1 MLRAVRRVVHDPDAA
16 RDALQDALVRL
27 WQRRDVVRGHPN
39 PEALVLR
46 VCLHAAIDAT
56 RRGWRR
62 RETSDDLPEARA
74 EGRDQ
79 GPAAALER
87 EERYEAV
94 LEAVARLPRRQ
105 AVAVVMR
112 AVEDEP
118 YAVIAQALGCAE
130 VTARIHVMRARARLG
145 RLLAHLAPETS
156 GTGRTE

>member
-1 MLRAVRRVVHDPDAA
+1 MVRAVRRVVRDPDAA

-46 VCLHAAIDAT
+46 VCLHAAIDAA
-56 RRGWRR
+56 RRGRRR
-62 RETSDDLPEARA
+62 RETSDDILEVRG
-74 EGRDQ
+74 GRGQ
-79 GPAAALER
+79 EPAAALER

-94 LEAVARLPRRQ
+94 LEAVARLPRNQ

-118 YAVIAQALGCAE
+118 YAAIAQALGCAE
-130 VTARIHVMRARARLG
+130 ITARIHVMRARVRLG
-145 RLLAHLAPETS
+145 RLLAHLAPETP
-156 GTGRTE
+156 RRIE

>member
-1 MLRAVRRVVHDPDAA
+1 MLRAVRRIVRDPDAA

-46 VCLHAAIDAT
+46 VCLHAAIDAA
-56 RRGWRR
+56 RRGRRR
-62 RETSDDLPEARA
+62 REASDEAFEMRGA
-74 EGRDQ
+74 CGQE
-79 GPAAALER
+79 PADALEETERHGAVLAAL
-87 EERYEAV
+87 
-94 LEAVARLPRRQ
+94 ARLPHRQ

-130 VTARIHVMRARARLG
+130 ITARIHVMRARARLG
-145 RLLAHLAPETS
+145 RLLAHLAPKTT
-156 GTGRTE
+156 GTTRTG